1 MASISTS
8 TPTIAQLRAFLAVAA
23 HLHFREAANSL
34 RMSQSALSSAVSSLE
49 ETLGTQLLERTTRKV
64 LLTPAGARVA
74 MHATRVLRA
83 MDDLIYGAARSREP
97 FTGEVRLGVIPTVAP
112 YLLPALLPMFA
123 ARFPRLTLT
132 LQEAQTEEVL
142 DQLREGGLDVALLA
156 LPTAASG
163 VVEVPLYDEDF
174 LLAVPADHALATGDE
189 PLPRDILKE
198 LDIVLLNRG
207 HCLREQALDVCR
219 EVGARAT
226 MATFATSLPTLV
238 QLVAHGLGVTL
249 IPETAVRVETGRGV
263 PLALRRFADPAPG
276 RRIGLAYRASSVR
289 GGEFRGIAEAIREV
303 LYEREL
309 PVRVIPG
316 EAETALLDEA
326 MAGLIAD
333 AALEPQ
339 RAPDGG
345 GAAGR

>member
-1 MASISTS
+1 MPSISTS

-64 LLTPAGARVA
+64 LLTPAGGRVA

-83 MDDLIYGAARSREP
+83 MDDLMYGAARSREP

-123 ARFPRLTLT
+123 ARFPKLTLT
-132 LQEAQTEEVL
+132 VQEAQTEDVL
-142 DQLREGGLDVALLA
+142 ERLREGDLDVVLLA

-163 VVEVPLYDEDF
+163 VVEVPLYDEEF
-174 LLAVPADHALATGDE
+174 LLAVPEDHPLAIGTE
-189 PLPRDILKE
+189 PLPRETLKE

-226 MATFATSLPTLV
+226 MATYATSLPTLV

-249 IPETAVRVETGRGV
+249 IPETAVPVETGRGV
-263 PLALRRFADPAPG
+263 PVALRRFGDPAPG
-276 RRIGLAYRASSVR
+276 RRIGLAYRASSAR
-289 GGEFRGIAEAIREV
+289 GGEFRELAEAIREV

-309 PVRVIPG
+309 PVRMIPG
-316 EAETALLDEA
+316 EWEAAFLDQA
-326 MAGLIAD
+326 AAD
-333 AALEPQ
+333 GAVTLEPPLP
-339 RAPDGG
+339 AGG
-345 GAAGR
+345 GRDGER

>member
-1 MASISTS
+1 
-8 TPTIAQLRAFLAVAA
+8 
-23 HLHFREAANSL
+23 
-34 RMSQSALSSAVSSLE
+34 
-49 ETLGTQLLERTTRKV
+49 
-64 LLTPAGARVA
+64 
-74 MHATRVLRA
+74 
-83 MDDLIYGAARSREP
+83 
-97 FTGEVRLGVIPTVAP
+97 
-112 YLLPALLPMFA
+112 
-123 ARFPRLTLT
+123 
-132 LQEAQTEEVL
+132 
-142 DQLREGGLDVALLA
+142 
-156 LPTAASG
+156 
-163 VVEVPLYDEDF
+163 
-174 LLAVPADHALATGDE
+174 
-189 PLPRDILKE
+189 
-198 LDIVLLNRG
+198 
-207 HCLREQALDVCR
+207 
-219 EVGARAT
+219 

-339 RAPDGG
+339 RAPDGDG
-345 GAAGR
+345 TAGR